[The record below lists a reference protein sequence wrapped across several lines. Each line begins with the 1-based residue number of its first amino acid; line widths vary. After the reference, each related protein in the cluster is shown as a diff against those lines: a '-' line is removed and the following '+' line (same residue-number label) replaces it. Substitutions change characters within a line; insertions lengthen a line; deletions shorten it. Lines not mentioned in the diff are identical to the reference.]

1 VTSSIVDRLA
11 AARRN
16 RTEVSLEG
24 APTDAAEAYPISAA
38 VNAKLGEAIG
48 GWKVGALPGIG
59 APMGA
64 PMYASGF
71 IANDGVFKLK
81 PGRPMIPEVEIAVR
95 LARDLPPRAAP
106 YTRDDMLDAAAELLL
121 GFELIERRIPRKDAP
136 FALNLA
142 DDLGNIGYV
151 IGPAVKDVRKLDL
164 AALHCRF
171 WMGADLVVD
180 RKGGERP
187 GDPLTPMINWANAPL
202 DRLGGM
208 KAGHIVT
215 LGSLT
220 PMKEVTA
227 PMKLVAELE
236 GFGRIS
242 VDLT

>member
-11 AARRN
+11 QARVN

-24 APTDAAEAYPISAA
+24 APTDASEAYPISAA
-38 VNAKLGEAIG
+38 VNARLGEKIG
-48 GWKVGALPGIG
+48 GWKVGAMPGAG
-59 APMGA
+59 VPMGA

-71 IANDGVFKLK
+71 LQNGGTFKLK
-81 PGRPMIPEVEIAVR
+81 AGRPMIPEVEIAVR
-95 LARDLPPRAAP
+95 LARDIPKRDKP
-106 YTRDDMLDAAAELLL
+106 YTREDMLDAAAELLL

-151 IGPAVKDVRKLDL
+151 IGPSVKDFRKLDL
-164 AALHCRF
+164 GNLHCKF

-187 GDPLTPMINWANAPL
+187 GDPLTPMINWANGPRDL
-202 DRLGGM
+202 LGGM
-208 KAGHIVT
+208 KAGHVVT

-220 PMKEVTA
+220 PMKEVTT